1 MVIINGYEKR
11 TRQKREVILETA
23 VEMFFNNGVKNTS
36 VFDIA
41 KKAKVSKVTI
51 FKYFENKENLVRE
64 SMNKYFTN
72 YLENEL
78 KILTSNET
86 FMKKIEILLS
96 ITKDSTDMLK
106 TDIFSSDIWNDSLMQ
121 QIYNELTQKA
131 MPYIIDFFEQGKREG
146 ILDKSLPTEALLA
159 FLSTWA
165 SLANPGSREVSK
177 EYILGI
183 NKLFFFGLFGGKE
196 EVKDNKNLFEF
207 FR

>member
-1 MVIINGYEKR
+1 M
-11 TRQKREVILETA
+11 ILETA